1 VIYLHYFKNVSQFL
15 LAEVYV
21 VGSGSKLGS
30 WSPDVALPLT
40 TGPQVRVRQE
50 FVGFLMCKHVAI

>member
-1 VIYLHYFKNVSQFL
+1 M
-15 LAEVYV
+15 

-30 WSPDVALPLT
+30 WSPDGALPLT
-40 TGPQVRVRQE
+40 TGPQVRGCQE